1 MLNDIVQSVLD
12 EVSDYRHGV
21 QAHRGLPAI
30 RKPFEL
36 NELRRQ
42 RRNDVAVSSLARIP
56 DRFS

>member
-42 RRNDVAVSSLARIP
+42 RRHDVALSAYS
-56 DRFS
+56 